1 MPVNL
6 AFVAADDLLQQGQ
19 KLLVQ
24 EKVREEC
31 YHDVHNMTVVECLS
45 SATLQV
51 DPTII
56 GGIVIDIGDK
66 HIDLSIASRI
76 KKIQQ
81 MVLQNV

>member
-1 MPVNL
+1 MPDKL
-6 AFVAADDLLQQGQ
+6 ALVAADDLLQQGQ

-31 YHDVHNMTVVECLS
+31 YHDRGCLIVVKCLS
-45 SATLQV
+45 SADLQV
-51 DPTII
+51 DPSII

-66 HIDLSIASRI
+66 HIDLSIATRI

>member
-1 MPVNL
+1 
-6 AFVAADDLLQQGQ
+6 
-19 KLLVQ
+19 
-24 EKVREEC
+24 
-31 YHDVHNMTVVECLS
+31 MTVVKCLS
-45 SATLQV
+45 STAVQV
-51 DPTII
+51 DPSII